1 VSVARRLVAI
11 ATSLPGRIAISVGLL
26 ALVGISID
34 WGDVVDKL
42 AEASWGWFVLGTALV
57 LVAFVVAAI
66 RWHILLHTAGLRP
79 PLRETLRAYAIGAF
93 TNNLLPTG
101 FGGDAVRAWLVAPRG
116 APLARALTSVGIDRI
131 SAFACLLPIAWL
143 GVVLGGDA
151 IPDGFVAL
159 LAIAS
164 VGMVAGFGT
173 AIAVLRRRG
182 LGRFLPRLMRPWASE
197 VAITLRRYG
206 GDRERLGEV
215 IVLGF
220 AFQVLIVAATWLLS
234 EALELSL
241 DPEVIAVVLPLVLVA
256 TLMPISIAG
265 FGVREGAFV
274 ALLAEVGVSSA
285 DALLLSLLT
294 VASVAIAS
302 LPGGVA
308 LALRPGRLE
317 TADEIFEDVG
327 APDPGAD
334 DPDGSAA
341 GAPDPQQPDAE
352 AASLPGRRR

>member
-1 VSVARRLVAI
+1 MSFGRRLVAI
-11 ATSLPGRIAISVGLL
+11 ATSLAGRIAISAGLL
-26 ALVGISID
+26 ALVALSID

-42 AEASWGWFVLGTALV
+42 ADASWGWFVLATVLV
-57 LVAFVVAAI
+57 LAAFVVAAI
-66 RWHILLHTAGLRP
+66 RWHVLLHAAGLHP
-79 PLRETLRAYAIGAF
+79 PLRDTLRAYGIGVF

-116 APLARALTSVGIDRI
+116 APLARALTSVGVDR
-131 SAFACLLPIAWL
+131 ATALACLLPIAWL
-143 GVVLGGDA
+143 GVAIGGDS
-151 IPDGFVAL
+151 IPGSLVAL
-159 LAIAS
+159 LAITSAAMV
-164 VGMVAGFGT
+164 VGT
-173 AIAVLRRRG
+173 LIAIAVLRRRG
-182 LGRFLPRLMRPWASE
+182 LGRFLPRLLRPWASE
-197 VAITLRRYG
+197 VARTLRRYG
-206 GDRERLGEV
+206 RERERLGEV
-215 IVLGF
+215 IALGF

-241 DPEVIAVVLPLVLVA
+241 DPEVLAVVLPLVLVA

-317 TADEIFEDVG
+317 TTDEIFEDAG
-327 APDPGAD
+327 APGAGAADAHAPGADAPDPRP
-334 DPDGSAA
+334 PDG
-341 GAPDPQQPDAE
+341 E
-352 AASLPGRRR
+352 AASLPRKA